1 MLFRIYPYRIPICV
15 RGSAAN
21 LDAAILSRVRP
32 CPYEFMVLIS
42 LRGICAGRFESLII
56 FLVPGT
62 AGPVYAYLGK
72 LIISLKTEG
81 LVPLKVAMVF
91 RIAGNSDMVSQLSTC
106 GRGMLRNRRI
116 DTDNIPVGNS
126 FISFKEI

>member
-1 MLFRIYPYRIPICV
+1 
-15 RGSAAN
+15 
-21 LDAAILSRVRP
+21 
-32 CPYEFMVLIS
+32 MVLIS

-62 AGPVYAYLGK
+62 ARPVHAYPGK

-81 LVPLKVAMVF
+81 LISLKVAMVL
-91 RIAGNSDMVSQLSTC
+91 RIAGNSNMVSQLSTC
-106 GRGMLRNRRI
+106 GRGMLGNRRI